1 MLNGETS
8 HRWPYFLPDG
18 QHFLYFAG
26 VSTEVASIHVAALD
40 SSNTKLLF
48 PARSNAAYTS
58 GYVLYL
64 RDRMLMAQAFDDNKL
79 QIRGQAFPVAGSG
92 FGTFAVENVRQ

>member
-26 VSTEVASIHVAALD
+26 VNTEVASIHVAD
-40 SSNTKLLF
+40 T
-48 PARSNAAYTS
+48 
-58 GYVLYL
+58 
-64 RDRMLMAQAFDDNKL
+64 
-79 QIRGQAFPVAGSG
+79 G
-92 FGTFAVENVRQ
+92 F

>member
-26 VSTEVASIHVAALD
+26 VSTEVASIQVAGLD
-40 SSNTKLLF
+40 SSDTKLLF

-58 GYVLYL
+58 DYVFKASVHLGGGRL
-64 RDRMLMAQAFDDNKL
+64 RHQRGPAFY
-79 QIRGQAFPVAGSG
+79 IRR
-92 FGTFAVENVRQ
+92 VRH